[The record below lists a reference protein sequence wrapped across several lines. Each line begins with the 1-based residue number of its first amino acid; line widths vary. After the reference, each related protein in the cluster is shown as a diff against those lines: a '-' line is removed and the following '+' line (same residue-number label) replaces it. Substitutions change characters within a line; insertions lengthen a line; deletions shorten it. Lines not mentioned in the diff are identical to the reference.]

1 MTDDDL
7 ERFRHQCEVR
17 WLLRKFGAEGKEA
30 VSRYVAMVRD
40 KRGDA
45 MADRLLSDCREQ
57 WRLGNRGF
65 DGEWRA

>member
-1 MTDDDL
+1 MSDEDPET
-7 ERFRHQCEVR
+7 FRHRCEVR
-17 WLLRKFGAEGKEA
+17 WLLKKFGVEGKEA

-45 MADRLLSDCREQ
+45 MADRLLADTREQ
-57 WRLGNRGF
+57 YALGNRGF